1 MTDFLTVTMAP
12 ALDLSTSA
20 SRVEHTHKIRCASP
34 NVHPG
39 GGGINVS
46 RVIRR
51 LGGDCLAMF
60 PVGGANGEVLRKM
73 LVRENVPSYCI
84 NISEETRQ
92 NFTVHDTST
101 GKDFR
106 FVLPG
111 ASLAPAESR
120 ACLSF
125 VSELEAPA
133 RYLVASGSL
142 PGGAPADFY
151 AELARLAKRKGS
163 LMVLDT
169 SGEALGLALA
179 EGVFMVK
186 PSLREL
192 QELTGTPL
200 SSDATRIQAAQKIIG
215 AGQAQIVAVSLG
227 EEGALLVTSEIAL
240 RAKGLLVNVASTVGA
255 GDSFVG
261 AFLWALDRHADLNL
275 ALRYGVAAGAA
286 ALLTEGTALC
296 QVLDI
301 EKLKHDVSITS
312 LSLRQPD
319 AAKS

>member
-12 ALDLSTSA
+12 ALDLSTTA

-46 RVIRR
+46 RVIQR
-51 LGGDCLAMF
+51 LGGDCLALY

-73 LVRENVPSYCI
+73 LARENVPSYCI

-111 ASLAPAESR
+111 ASLTPAESR

-133 RYLVASGSL
+133 RYFVASGSL

-169 SGEALGLALA
+169 SGEALGLALVA
-179 EGVFMVK
+179 GVFMVK

-200 SSDATRIQAAQKIIG
+200 TNDATRIQAAQKIIG
-215 AGQAQIVAVSLG
+215 AGQAQIVALSLG

-240 RAKGLLVNVASTVGA
+240 RAKGLLVNVAGTVGA
-255 GDSFVG
+255 GDSFVAG
-261 AFLWALDRHADLNL
+261 FLWALHRHADLNL

-286 ALLTEGTALC
+286 ALLTGGTALC
-296 QVLDI
+296 KVLDI
-301 EKLKHDVSITS
+301 EKLLHEVMITS